1 MTRVYLSL
9 GSNLGDRLAL
19 LRTAVQ
25 RLRESQ
31 DLEVITASPLYESE
45 PWEKEPGRAGS
56 EQRWYL
62 NCVVAVDTALPPRT
76 LLERLQSIEDAL
88 GRVRSEGTPEARR
101 FAPRTVDIDI
111 LFYGDEVISGPDDLH
126 VPHLL
131 LAERAFVLRPLS
143 DADATI
149 AADRT
154 LTAWLA
160 RGLAGA
166 VLLRPDRVV
175 MSSAGVAG
183 QPARSVNQ
191 DGALTSE

>member
-19 LRTAVQ
+19 LRSALQ
-25 RLRESQ
+25 RLRESA
-31 DLEVITASPLYESE
+31 DLDLVTASPLYESE
-45 PWEKEPGRAGS
+45 PWEEEPGRTGS

-62 NCVVAVDTALPPRT
+62 NCVVAVDTPLPPRA
-76 LLERLQSIEDAL
+76 LLERLRGIENAL
-88 GRVRSEGTPEARR
+88 GRVRPPGTLEARR

-143 DADATI
+143 DVAPDLEHPTLYATVRELLEELADEHTVKPGAY
-149 AADRT
+149 
-154 LTAWLA
+154 TARWF
-160 RGLAGA
+160 
-166 VLLRPDRVV
+166 
-175 MSSAGVAG
+175 
-183 QPARSVNQ
+183 
-191 DGALTSE
+191 EE

>member
-19 LRTAVQ
+19 LRSALQ
-25 RLRESQ
+25 RLRESA
-31 DLEVITASPLYESE
+31 DLELVTASPLYESE
-45 PWEKEPGRAGS
+45 PWEEEPGRTGS

-62 NCVVAVDTALPPRT
+62 NCVVVVDTPLPPRA
-76 LLERLQSIEDAL
+76 LLDHLRGIENAL
-88 GRVRSEGTPEARR
+88 GRVRPPGTPEARR

-143 DADATI
+143 DVAPDLEHPTLYATVRELLEELADEHTVKP
-149 AADRT
+149 
-154 LTAWLA
+154 
-160 RGLAGA
+160 GA
-166 VLLRPDRVV
+166 Y
-175 MSSAGVAG
+175 
-183 QPARSVNQ
+183 PARWF
-191 DGALTSE
+191 EE